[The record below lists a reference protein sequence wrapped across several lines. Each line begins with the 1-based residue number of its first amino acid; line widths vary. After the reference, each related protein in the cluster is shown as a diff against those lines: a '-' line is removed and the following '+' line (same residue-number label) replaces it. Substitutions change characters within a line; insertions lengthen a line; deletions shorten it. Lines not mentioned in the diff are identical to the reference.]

1 MDFNLDPQ
9 QQAVADVVGAVLDK
23 HSDADDLWEQ
33 LVSAGVTTLA
43 VPEEFGGDG
52 VGLLELATA
61 QTELGRRGAITP
73 GLASIGMATGALLR
87 CARADQQQRYFE
99 AVGRG
104 ALLTVAINEPS
115 QSMPTDP
122 ATRLADGRLNG
133 TKVAVPYANCSEWI
147 IVTTD
152 AGAVC
157 VPGHSSGIHY
167 VRTPSAT
174 GAPEFTVRF
183 TDTPVADR
191 DVLAGSQAHEVND
204 VVLAM
209 AGAYGSGLMQGALR
223 LTADYLAGRHQFGK
237 PLTTFQLVAA
247 QLADLYIAS
256 RTVDLAS
263 KSAVYRLANGDDARN
278 DLAVLGY
285 WFATEAPQAIQL
297 CHHLHG
303 GIGVDISY
311 PMARYYAATKD
322 LVRLIGGNTRRLD
335 IVGAPCL

>member
-9 QQAVADVVGAVLDK
+9 QQAVADVLSAVLEK

-33 LVSAGVTTLA
+33 LVAAGVTTLA

-52 VGLLELATA
+52 AGLLETATA
-61 QTELGRRGAITP
+61 LTELGRRAAITP
-73 GLASIGMATGALLR
+73 ALASLGMATGALVR
-87 CARADQQQRYFE
+87 CASAEQQQRYFE

-104 ALLTVAINEPS
+104 AIVTAALNEPS
-115 QSMPTDP
+115 QSMPSDP
-122 ATRLADGRLNG
+122 ATRLADGRING
-133 TKVAVPYANCSEWI
+133 TKVAVPYADRSEWM

-152 AGAVC
+152 VGAVC
-157 VPGHSSGIHY
+157 IPADASGVHWSP
-167 VRTPSAT
+167 TPSAT

-183 TDTPVADR
+183 IDTPVADQ
-191 DVLAGSQAHEVND
+191 DVLAHPRVDEVND
-204 VVLAM
+204 VALAM

-247 QLADLYIAS
+247 QLADVYIAS

-263 KSAVYRLANGDDARN
+263 KSAVYRLASGGEARD

-285 WFATEAPQAIQL
+285 WFATEAPQAMQL

-303 GIGVDISY
+303 GIGVDITY

-322 LVRLIGGNTRRLD
+322 LVRLIGGSAHRLD

>member
-1 MDFNLDPQ
+1 MDFNLDAQ
-9 QQAVADVVGAVLDK
+9 QQAVADVVSAVLDK

-43 VPEEFGGDG
+43 VPEELGGDG

-61 QTELGRRGAITP
+61 LTEMGRRAAITP
-73 GLASIGMATGALLR
+73 ALASIGMATGALLK
-87 CARADQQQRYFE
+87 CARADQQQRYFD
-99 AVGRG
+99 AVSRG
-104 ALLTVAINEPS
+104 AILTVALNEPA

-122 ATRLADGRLNG
+122 VTTLVDGRLNG
-133 TKVAVPYANCSEWI
+133 TKVAVPYADHSEWMV
-147 IVTTD
+147 VTTD

-157 VPGHSSGIHY
+157 VPADASGMEL
-167 VRTPSAT
+167 VSTPSAT

-183 TDTPVADR
+183 SDTPVADQ

-204 VVLAM
+204 VVLAVV
-209 AGAYGSGLMQGALR
+209 GAYGSGLMQGALR

-256 RTVDLAS
+256 RTVDLAA
-263 KSAVYRLANGDDARN
+263 KSAVYRLAGGDDAGN

-285 WFATEAPQAIQL
+285 WFATEAPQAMQL

-322 LVRLIGGNTRRLD
+322 LVRLIGGSARRLD
-335 IVGAPCL
+335 IVGAPCS